1 MHIALHSPNT
11 RVEFLIFIWCFF
23 FSTVLDDE
31 DEESVITAGSIVT
44 VSVIVKRRNLAVSLL
59 HTVY

>member
-23 FSTVLDDE
+23 LIVLDDE

>member
-1 MHIALHSPNT
+1 MFT
-11 RVEFLIFIWCFF
+11 LIFIWCFL
-23 FSTVLDDE
+23 TVLDDE

-59 HTVY
+59 YAVY